1 MDNYN
6 PLLLIDFYKATHH
19 EQYPKG
25 LTKMVSYYTPRI
37 SRLADVDHITF
48 FGLQAFIDEYL
59 VGGFGANFF
68 NRELDEVLAEY
79 NRVLTYTLGP
89 GSYEDQKIRDLWE
102 LGYLPLE
109 IRAVPEGMRT
119 KVGVPQIEISNTH
132 PNFVWLVNTIET
144 LLSCSMWHTQIAAEV
159 GYRYR
164 KIVDTWV
171 EKTCDSSV
179 NPWKMIG
186 DFSMRGQHS
195 AESAIKAS
203 AAWLLSHHN
212 TATVPAI
219 MWMERHYGCNIEKDP
234 VGYGA
239 ISTEHSVMCSNFAVD
254 GDEITHIKRLLS
266 DIYLHHSFSMVS
278 DSYDYENL
286 VVNILPQC
294 KREIMAHDGTLL
306 IRGDSGNPVEVL
318 AGKPIDWI
326 TPYDDE
332 EAKSLFT
339 DEEYTRDWLNSY
351 VRDGEIEEETVIYF
365 HFGNKFYS
373 VNVYPDWSRERGGCT
388 DNNYYFIDTYN
399 FEWKEVQPSL
409 ELLGTVWALDQ
420 IVGHTVNEKGY
431 KVLDPHLK
439 AIYGDSIL
447 PDYANEIYKR
457 LAAQGYAANNVA
469 LGAGSMSMMALVC
482 ADEAGNLQFAG
493 KWNGTNAGPYTR
505 DTFGIAVKATY
516 AEDSLGNPI
525 NIFKQPKALAW
536 KKSQKGCCIV
546 SLDGET
552 YADGYTFE
560 DTYSKDNLLTTVF
573 KDGKMVKRQT
583 LTVIRQRLHGID
595 FYNGPNRR

>member
-25 LTKMVSYYTPRI
+25 LTKMVSYYTPRM
-37 SRLADVDHITF
+37 SRLDDVDHITF

-59 VGGFGANFF
+59 VDGFQKNFF
-68 NRELDEVLAEY
+68 DRDLDEVLYEY
-79 NRVLTYTLGP
+79 NRVLTYTMGA
-89 GSYEDQKIRDLWE
+89 GSYEDRKIRDLWE

-109 IRAVPEGMRT
+109 IRAIPEGIRT

-144 LLSCSMWHTQIAAEV
+144 LLSCSMWHTQIGAEV

-164 KIVDTWV
+164 KVTNKWV
-171 EKTCDSSV
+171 EATCDSSV
-179 NPWKMIG
+179 DPRRLIG

-203 AAWLLSHHN
+203 GAWLLSHYN

-219 MWMERHYGCNIEKDP
+219 MWMEKHYDCDITKEP
-234 VGYGA
+234 VGFGA

-254 GDEITHIKRLLS
+254 GDEITHIKRLLTE
-266 DIYLHHSFSMVS
+266 IYPNHNFSMVS

-286 VVNILPQC
+286 VMNLLPQC
-294 KREIMAHDGTLL
+294 KAEIMAHNGTLL
-306 IRGDSGNPVEVL
+306 VRGDSGNPVEIL
-318 AGKPIDWI
+318 AGKSIDWL
-326 TPYDDE
+326 TPYDE
-332 EAKSLFT
+332 EEEESLFVDKHFT
-339 DEEYTRDWLNSY
+339 YEWLY
-351 VRDGEIEEETVIYF
+351 DYCRDGDVEEETVLYF
-365 HFGNKFYS
+365 HFKDKFYA
-373 VNVYPDWSRERGGCT
+373 VDVYPDWTNERGGCT
-388 DNNYYFIDTYN
+388 DSKYYYVEDYH
-399 FEWKEVQPSL
+399 FEWKVIEPSL
-409 ELLGTVWALDQ
+409 ELMGTVWALDQ

-457 LAAQGYAANNVA
+457 LAAQGYAANNVVM
-469 LGAGSMSMMALVC
+469 GAGSMSMMALVC
-482 ADEAGNLQFAG
+482 ADEEGTLQFAG

-516 AEDSLGNPI
+516 AEDKMGRGI
-525 NIFKQPKALAW
+525 NIFKRPKALAW
-536 KKSQKGCCIV
+536 KKSQKGCCV
-546 SLDGET
+546 VALDGES
-552 YADGYTFE
+552 YADGYAFE
-560 DTYSKDNLLTTVF
+560 DTLGEKNLLTTVF
-573 KDGKMVKRQT
+573 
-583 LTVIRQRLHGID
+583 
-595 FYNGPNRR
+595 YNGKLTNRQSLAEIRERLWGK